1 MAIRYAVFQN
11 PLQEGQYYPRPVS
24 ENTRTLD
31 TLIRNISQK
40 CTLSPADIQ
49 AVILAFIQEMIDG
62 LLDGDRIT
70 IDGLAN
76 FSVRLSQVMTA
87 ITDRF
92 DFGQGGQLRVSTTV
106 HPAVTSAIRAQA
118 TFEKLNL
125 PARQP
130 LLVNFFDVA
139 SQQSGVYTT
148 GSIGQVTGENLK
160 IGDLGAADQGI
171 FFISTPGGT
180 ETAVQVIQNNG
191 DRKLVFEIPNGLA
204 GNQRLVVRTR
214 YASTG
219 ALRSGE
225 LTEPL
230 LPA

>member
-1 MAIRYAVFQN
+1 MSIRYAVFQN
-11 PLQEGQYYPRPVS
+11 SLQAGQFYPRPIS
-24 ENTRTLD
+24 ENTRTLE

-40 CTLSPADIQ
+40 TTLSAADIQ
-49 AVILAFIQEMIDG
+49 AVILAFIQEIIDG
-62 LLDGDRIT
+62 LLDGDRLN
-70 IDGLAN
+70 IDGLAT

-92 DFGQGGQLRVSTTV
+92 DFGQGGQLLVSTTV
-106 HPAVTSAIRAQA
+106 HPAVTSAVRSQA

-125 PARQP
+125 PAKQP
-130 LLVNFFDVA
+130 LLVNFFDAA
-139 SQQSGVYTT
+139 SKQSGVYTA
-148 GSIGQVTGENLK
+148 GSIGQIAGENLK
-160 IGDLGAADQGI
+160 IGDLSVADQGL
-171 FFISTPGGT
+171 FFISNSGGT

-191 DRKLVFEIPNGLA
+191 DRKLVFEIPSGLT

-214 YASTG
+214 YTPTG

-225 LTEPL
+225 LSEPL